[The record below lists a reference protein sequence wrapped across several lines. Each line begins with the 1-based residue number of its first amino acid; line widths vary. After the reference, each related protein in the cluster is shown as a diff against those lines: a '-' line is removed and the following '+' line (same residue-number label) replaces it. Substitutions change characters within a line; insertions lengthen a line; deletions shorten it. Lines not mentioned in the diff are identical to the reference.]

1 MLFSSFA
8 VSTSFVNAE
17 TTLSQPLSESRNLWS
32 DLMLLTKSRLTFLV
46 LLTTWAGFYLGM
58 PSVQLIGPNGILLL
72 HTLFG
77 TALVAASASAL
88 NQLLEIDIDR
98 RMNRTQDRPL
108 PAGRMHPDHVMIFAF
123 LTGSIGLLYL
133 FFVVNPLASLLSAA
147 TLGSYVWIYTPM
159 KQTSTLNTL
168 VGAIP
173 GALPPVIGWAA
184 ATESISFNAWIL
196 FLIMFF
202 WQMPHFLAISWFC
215 REDYEK
221 AGLKM
226 LPVVDPSGQSTGRQ
240 AVVYAATLLPI
251 SLMPALNGMAGGTYF
266 AIATVSG
273 LAFLLLAIRFCS
285 RCDTPSAKQLFFASI
300 FYLPIVL
307 ISLCWTK
314 NVILH

>member
-1 MLFSSFA
+1 
-8 VSTSFVNAE
+8 
-17 TTLSQPLSESRNLWS
+17 
-32 DLMLLTKSRLTFLV
+32 MLLTKSRLTLLV

-58 PSVQLIGPNGILLL
+58 PSVQLWGPNGILLL
-72 HTLFG
+72 HTLLG
-77 TALVAASASAL
+77 TALVAAAASAL
-88 NQLLEIDIDR
+88 NQLLEIEIDS

-123 LTGSIGLLYL
+123 ISGSCGLLYL

-184 ATESISFNAWIL
+184 ATGTVTMNAWIL

-202 WQMPHFLAISWFC
+202 WQMPHFLAIAWFC
-215 REDYEK
+215 KEDYEK

-240 AVVYAATLLPI
+240 AVVYTATLLPI
-251 SLMPALNGMAGGTYF
+251 SLMPALNGMAGGVYF
-266 AIATVSG
+266 AIATIAG
-273 LAFLLLAIRFCS
+273 LGFLLLAARFCS
-285 RCDTPSAKQLFFASI
+285 RCDTPSARQLFFASI
-300 FYLPIVL
+300 FYLPLVL

-314 NVILH
+314 NVILQ